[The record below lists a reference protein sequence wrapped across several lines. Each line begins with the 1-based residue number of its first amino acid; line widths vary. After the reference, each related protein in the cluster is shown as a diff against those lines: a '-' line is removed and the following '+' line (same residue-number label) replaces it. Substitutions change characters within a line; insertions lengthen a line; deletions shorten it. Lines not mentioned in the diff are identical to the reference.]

1 MFNIIIMIYLNNCFI
16 PSEIQEYIY
25 FHLEYENFLI
35 IGSSGVGKT
44 TILNAM
50 VNEHNENH
58 IFNLK
63 PQELNVQ
70 WIRSQLIPRIKSQ
83 SQHKRIM
90 IIDELDLI
98 LESSQHLLAS
108 ILEETNTLLYA
119 SCCDPHKIISALRN
133 QLIHIRIPILQ
144 GKKLDNVI
152 NNLYTSKFGCLPTK
166 NVCKNIR
173 NYVGYNLSKLNTALD
188 VLEDYHIEQHDQS
201 FEYIETINQS
211 LVDSIHYSYPKFEQE
226 NTRKQTEILSN
237 VVDELFMYYEQQY
250 N

>member
-1 MFNIIIMIYLNNCFI
+1 MIYLNDCFI
-16 PSEIQEYIY
+16 PPRIQEYIK
-25 FHLEYENFLI
+25 FHLNDENFLV

-44 TILNAM
+44 TILNAIA
-50 VNEHNENH
+50 NEHNKNSV
-58 IFNLK
+58 FDLK

-83 SQHKRIM
+83 TRNKRIM

-144 GKKLDNVI
+144 GERLDNVI
-152 NNLYTSKFGCLPTK
+152 NELYTSKFGHLPTK
-166 NVCKNIR
+166 SVCENIR
-173 NYVGYNLSKLNTALD
+173 NYAGYNLTKLNTALE
-188 VLEDYHIEQHDQS
+188 VLEDYPIEQHDYS

-211 LVDSIHYSYPKFEQE
+211 LIDSIHYSYSTFEKE
-226 NTRKQTEILSN
+226 NTIQQTELLSN
-237 VVDELFMYYEQQY
+237 IVHELFIYYENQY

>member
-1 MFNIIIMIYLNNCFI
+1 MIYLNDCFI
-16 PSEIQEYIY
+16 PPEIQEYLH
-25 FHLEYENFLI
+25 FHLKDENFLI

-50 VNEHNENH
+50 SNH
-58 IFNLK
+58 IDTENCFDLK

-83 SQHKRIM
+83 TQNKRIM

-133 QLIHIRIPILQ
+133 QLIHIRVPILQ
-144 GKKLDNVI
+144 GKRLDNVI
-152 NNLYTSKFGCLPTK
+152 NELYTSKFGHLPTRH
-166 NVCKNIR
+166 VCENIR
-173 NYVGYNLSKLNTALD
+173 NYAGYNLTKLRTALD
-188 VLEDYHIEQHDQS
+188 VLEDYPIEQHVHS

-211 LVDSIHYSYPKFEQE
+211 LIDSIHYSYPKFEKEQ
-226 NTRKQTEILSN
+226 TSMQTEMLSDI
-237 VVDELFMYYEQQY
+237 VGELFLYYENQY